1 MVNFETILLILTAGF
16 GVSFLVMDA
25 GRMIAG
31 AAWPRLMQRR
41 RDNFR
46 PLPVLLALSAGPAL
60 FVAALW
66 RMRREDRLP
75 SIDCAIAGVIACGWA
90 GCYGVLVLEGV
101 ALFSRFTA

>member
-1 MVNFETILLILTAGF
+1 MVNFETILLILGAGF

-31 AAWPRLMQRR
+31 QVWPLVMDGRTE
-41 RDNFR
+41 NFR
-46 PLPVLLALSAGPAL
+46 PLPILLALSAGPAL

-66 RMRREDRLP
+66 RMRREEELP
-75 SIDCAIAGVIACGWA
+75 SIDCAIAVVIAFGWA

-101 ALFSRFTA
+101 ALFSRFMV